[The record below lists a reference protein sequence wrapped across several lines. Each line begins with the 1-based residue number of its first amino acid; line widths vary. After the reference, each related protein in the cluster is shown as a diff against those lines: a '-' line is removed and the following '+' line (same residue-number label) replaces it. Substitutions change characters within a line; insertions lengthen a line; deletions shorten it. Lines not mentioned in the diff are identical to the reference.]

1 MPKAQGVKSLRR
13 DAVYKK
19 IYRDEGY
26 HPSWMIRLKVSQQG
40 TFEPCLNF
48 KVSLS
53 YLI

>member
-1 MPKAQGVKSLRR
+1 MPKAQGVKFLRR

-19 IYRDEGY
+19 YRDEGY

-48 KVSLS
+48 KVFLS
-53 YLI
+53 CLI